1 MSEQAEDVMTMDED
15 EIRERGAPDGPDGK
29 PAPDARKAATV
40 IRDLLEFGM
49 IDDLI
54 RDFFA
59 PAAQRTRDIIEV
71 FAREQEEFC
80 RAIIEHLD
88 RCRVEG
94 EAGAGSGTDAEEDPL
109 ERRLSA

>member
-15 EIRERGAPDGPDGK
+15 EIREHGAPDGPDEK

-54 RDFFA
+54 RDWKA
-59 PAAQRTRDIIEV
+59 EDGDEMDGALSWAICLRDM
-71 FAREQEEFC
+71 A
-80 RAIIEHLD
+80 
-88 RCRVEG
+88 
-94 EAGAGSGTDAEEDPL
+94 TDAIKDL
-109 ERRLSA
+109 EGAA